1 VGEMLSEKLIGK
13 NLMYKKLMGKKTLK
27 LRGRHMITPKR
38 INAYDYPYNF
48 YPHAQKIL
56 PDVLSAQ
63 TEEYL
68 PLVCFEHL
76 CRVEH
81 F

>member
-1 VGEMLSEKLIGK
+1 MLSEKLIGK

-56 PDVLSAQ
+56 THKRKNIYPWFVLNIYA
-63 TEEYL
+63 EL
-68 PLVCFEHL
+68 NIFEL
-76 CRVEH
+76 KR
-81 F
+81 